1 MRIYQ
6 QPLDE
11 QTLWNHLQNKEFE
24 QAIEV
29 VDWYYSRTNPDG
41 FDDPKGITKAEHLE
55 PSNKVPTDL
64 TREYQIRKGRMSY
77 GAPLIAMLLFAL
89 FFVFLS
95 LKINSWYPML
105 IPSPLAPF
113 ALIAL
118 IIMVFDRKPMITIN
132 PKQLVFRKSTKES
145 IEWKNILQIYFY
157 YRSPFPRAGP
167 FSDATF
173 INIYR
178 KNAVK
183 PESYNIKD
191 LELKPVDIVF
201 LVNEYKK
208 KYENQQ

>member
-11 QTLWNHLQNKEFE
+11 HTLWNHLQNREFE
-24 QAIEV
+24 LAIEV

-41 FDDPKGITKAEHLE
+41 FDDPNGITKAEHLE
-55 PSNKVPTDL
+55 PSHKVPIDL
-64 TREYQIRKGRMSY
+64 TREYQIKKSKMSY
-77 GAPLIAMLLFAL
+77 GTPLIAMLLFAL
-89 FFVFLS
+89 FFAFLS
-95 LKINSWYPML
+95 LKTNSWYPML
-105 IPSPLAPF
+105 IPSPLGPF

-118 IIMVFDRKPMITIN
+118 LIMVFDRKPMITIN
-132 PKQLVFRKSTKES
+132 SKQLVFRKSTKES
-145 IEWKNILQIYFY
+145 IKWNNILQIYFY

-167 FSDATF
+167 FSDSTF
-173 INIYR
+173 IEIYK

-191 LELKPVDIVF
+191 LELKPTDIVF

-208 KYENQQ
+208 KYEN